1 MRYLS
6 TLTLA
11 FLFTATL
18 HSVSPRAATGATDGN
33 QAERILQTMR
43 DYYQNVSMLQVKID
57 HHLRITVLGPQ
68 EQTHEIETQQQVSLQ
83 RPSQFSIVN
92 LDESNPNGY
101 SAFLANGTGVVS
113 LGEMG
118 AIRRAPIRDVKTFV
132 EDPELGYDAAN
143 RFNRFSARN
152 SGLTLLLQLLAAGD
166 VGKTV
171 ESLTYVGADESN
183 GRKVHH
189 LQANTT
195 APGMRGLESM
205 KMDLWVLQGQR
216 PLIAKVVVSSAD
228 ANPDPTAPAPAARI
242 TSTNVF
248 SKWNVERPA
257 SADAFTIPE
266 LNSNDVFSTFLEF
279 AQALRTPALRLVG
292 KQATDFELE
301 LLDGG
306 SFQLSKHR
314 GKAVVLDFW
323 ATWCGPCIMAMP
335 KIMAA
340 TSELADQGV
349 VLIAVNQQEDAGTVQ
364 GFLTDQ
370 SWDLT
375 VAMDQDGQVAGS
387 YRVTGIPQT
396 VIVGKDGII
405 KKVHVGFDPNLE
417 SVLKAELKEILA
429 E

>member
-1 MRYLS
+1 MRYFA
-6 TLTLA
+6 TLA
-11 FLFTATL
+11 LVFLSTATL
-18 HSVSPRAATGATDGN
+18 HLVSPRAVSGEDDTN
-33 QAERILQTMR
+33 QAERILQSMR
-43 DYYQNVSMLQVKID
+43 DFYQNVSMLQVRID
-57 HHLRITVLGPQ
+57 HDLQITVLGPQ
-68 EQTHEIETQQQVSLQ
+68 EQTHEIKAQQQVSLN
-83 RPSQFSIVN
+83 RPSQFSIAN
-92 LDESNPNGY
+92 LDETNPNGY
-101 SAFLANGTGVVS
+101 SAFLSNGTGVVS

-143 RFNRFSARN
+143 SFNRFSARN
-152 SGLTLLLQLLAAGD
+152 SGLTLLLQLLVASD
-166 VGKTV
+166 VSKSM
-171 ESLTYVGADESN
+171 ESLTYVGTDESN

-195 APGMRGLESM
+195 APGMRGLELM
-205 KMDLWVLQGQR
+205 KMDLWVLQGPQ
-216 PLIAKVVVSSAD
+216 PLITKVVVSNAD
-228 ANPDPTAPAPAARI
+228 SNPDPAVPAPAARI

-257 SADAFTIPE
+257 SADAFAIPE
-266 LNSNDVFSTFLEF
+266 LNNNDVFSTFIEF
-279 AQALRTPALRLVG
+279 ARALQTPALRLVG
-292 KQATDFELE
+292 KPATDFELE
-301 LLDGG
+301 LLDGE
-306 SFQLSKHR
+306 SFQLSKHQ
-314 GKAVVLDFW
+314 GKVVVLDFW
-323 ATWCGPCIMAMP
+323 ATWCGPCIMALP

-349 VLIAVNQQEDAGTVQ
+349 VLIAVNQQEDVGTVQ
-364 GFLTDQ
+364 GFLTDK

-405 KKVHVGFDPNLE
+405 KKVRVGFDPNLE
-417 SVLKAELKEILA
+417 SVLKAELKEVLA